1 MLWETAKKRKLTLD
15 QAVEML
21 EQKGYGK
28 WGINTVKAAVEGKS
42 KELRENVLRIVL
54 KEFLGF
60 ADSAIDRPA
69 ESAQSGV
76 AGFQD
81 RRESEPVEQWR
92 QRAIIAEERLKQI
105 AGIATAPI
113 SSTGDS
119 VYRVVKKSVAGSNEN
134 APTPKSE

>member
-1 MLWETAKKRKLTLD
+1 MDQRELAVALD
-15 QAVEML
+15 KSPSVISALVNNVT
-21 EQKGYGK
+21 G
-28 WGINTVKAAVEGKS
+28 KAAAGK
-42 KELRENVLRIVL
+42 KLKRQALDYLHRRIHASESVI
-54 KEFLGF
+54 KGR
-60 ADSAIDRPA
+60 S
-69 ESAQSGV
+69 ESAQPGV

-81 RRESEPVEQWR
+81 RRETEPLETWR

-113 SSTGDS
+113 SSTGDL